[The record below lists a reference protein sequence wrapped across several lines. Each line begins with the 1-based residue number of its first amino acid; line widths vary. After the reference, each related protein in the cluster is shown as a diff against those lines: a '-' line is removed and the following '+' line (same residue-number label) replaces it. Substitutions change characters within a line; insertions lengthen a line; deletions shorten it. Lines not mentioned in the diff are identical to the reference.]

1 MPKQPIDLKLKLSAI
16 IEAKRIARSGLEEAE
31 KKLVF
36 LIKERKK
43 LMQNKKN
50 VTKITFLIEFLEE
63 ELEKITE
70 AASNAQHGCNI
81 DGGVGFGSGG
91 GSGTDAG

>member
-1 MPKQPIDLKLKLSAI
+1 MPKQPVDLKLKLGAI
-16 IEAKRIARSGLEEAE
+16 IEAKIIASSGLEEAE
-31 KKLVF
+31 KKLVL

-43 LMQNKKN
+43 MLQNKKN
-50 VTKITFLIEFLEE
+50 VTKITLIIQFLEE

-70 AASNAQHGCNI
+70 AASNAQHGCHI